1 MPATVRVAAIAA
13 GLALT
18 ACNMPGDVG
27 YVEIR
32 TMPAAPSRAPS
43 LYLDA
48 VKLDPVQKGVALLKQ
63 RTGTAKLMAE
73 GVGGAPTPLCE
84 IVVRKNRIT
93 TVTVS
98 VLDRPPRCQ
107 CRNSTVKSVCVS

>member
-1 MPATVRVAAIAA
+1 MPVTVRVAAIAA
-13 GLALT
+13 GLVLAG
-18 ACNMPGDVG
+18 CNLPGDVG

-32 TMPAAPSRAPS
+32 TMPASPSRAPS
-43 LYLDA
+43 LYLDS

-73 GVGGAPTPLCE
+73 GAGGHPTPLCD

-98 VLDRPPRCQ
+98 VMDRPPRCQ
-107 CRNSTVKSVCVS
+107 CRNSTAKSVCVS